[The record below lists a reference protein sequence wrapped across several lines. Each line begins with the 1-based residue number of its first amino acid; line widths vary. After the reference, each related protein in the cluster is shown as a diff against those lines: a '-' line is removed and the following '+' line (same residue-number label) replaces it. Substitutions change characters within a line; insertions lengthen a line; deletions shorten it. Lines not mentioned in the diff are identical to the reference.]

1 MFYTIGLLVAF
12 SVILLIFDH
21 KSRYSYLFVLMA
33 TGATLA
39 FFSIILHINM
49 FASYGE
55 YYGGSIYYRLDY
67 MIYKVITARLA
78 LPIVMNIRLMN
89 VGIALFLLAETIFNY
104 EFQKN
109 LGRGEPKTEKK
120 NRRMRPRSGARFR
133 HAGLFILVPLLSL
146 ILYDPVTST
155 KMYILYHI
163 SGNKPLVYA
172 LFCFINVVFKL
183 VVLLLLL
190 RPICVLIR
198 YVMVTSVRFLR
209 KRILLFSMGL
219 LLADAIFYVFFYIG
233 PFSVSV
239 DKVIR
244 SGFWIFENVQARI
257 QKVYLTAPSLVL
269 VVISFCMFILLSFRM
284 DMSATPFVKRK
295 IQKNLNIM
303 NEVLGE
309 TLHSQKNLFF
319 SQQILI
325 TKIEN
330 KVEDKEAIPEI
341 GRMRKLID
349 ESLGRT
355 TQVLDELKEIK
366 YHYLNNSVT
375 SIIDEALNEVT
386 LPSYITV
393 EWNSEGYEDICGMYD
408 RYHLCKALV
417 NILNNSVEAI
427 EQSGKEE
434 GKITIRLEFLFRWLI
449 IMIQDN
455 GKGIRFRDRGRV
467 FSPHYSGKQ
476 GKMNW
481 GLGLPY
487 VYKVIRAHLGQI
499 KIDSRYG
506 VYTSVF
512 LLLPMSREE
521 KAGPAL
527 HNAVPVPP
535 KALAPG
541 DTK

>member
-1 MFYTIGLLVAF
+1 M
-12 SVILLIFDH
+12 
-21 KSRYSYLFVLMA
+21 
-33 TGATLA
+33 
-39 FFSIILHINM
+39 
-49 FASYGE
+49 
-55 YYGGSIYYRLDY
+55 
-67 MIYKVITARLA
+67 
-78 LPIVMNIRLMN
+78 
-89 VGIALFLLAETIFNY
+89 
-104 EFQKN
+104 
-109 LGRGEPKTEKK
+109 
-120 NRRMRPRSGARFR
+120 
-133 HAGLFILVPLLSL
+133 
-146 ILYDPVTST
+146 
-155 KMYILYHI
+155 
-163 SGNKPLVYA
+163 
-172 LFCFINVVFKL
+172 
-183 VVLLLLL
+183 
-190 RPICVLIR
+190 
-198 YVMVTSVRFLR
+198 
-209 KRILLFSMGL
+209 
-219 LLADAIFYVFFYIG
+219 
-233 PFSVSV
+233 
-239 DKVIR
+239 
-244 SGFWIFENVQARI
+244 
-257 QKVYLTAPSLVL
+257 TAPSLVL

-355 TQVLDELKEIK
+355 TQMLDELKEIK

-467 FSPHYSGKQ
+467 F
-476 GKMNW
+476 
-481 GLGLPY
+481 
-487 VYKVIRAHLGQI
+487 
-499 KIDSRYG
+499 
-506 VYTSVF
+506 
-512 LLLPMSREE
+512 
-521 KAGPAL
+521 
-527 HNAVPVPP
+527 
-535 KALAPG
+535 
-541 DTK
+541 